1 MKIKAM
7 PYMILLILAA
17 APIFAQTVVTER
29 FNVNGL
35 CGLCE
40 ARIEKAARSV
50 DGVTEA
56 DWSVETRQ
64 LKVVFDTSRTDVDR
78 IQKAIAAVGHDT
90 PMHKASDDVYNK
102 LPACCKYDR
111 GNGPDEK
118 SAGDSHD
125 H

>member
-1 MKIKAM
+1 MKIKAI

-17 APIFAQTVVTER
+17 APCFAQAAVTER
-29 FNVNGL
+29 FDVNGL

-40 ARIEKAARSV
+40 TRIEKAARSV
-50 DGVTEA
+50 DGVAEA
-56 DWSVETRQ
+56 DWNLETRQ
-64 LKVVFDTSRTDVDR
+64 LKVVFDASRTDVDR

-111 GNGPDEK
+111 GNGPGGK
-118 SAGDSHD
+118 SGGDSHD